1 MQQFIE
7 LLMDLLHGFI
17 NILILTLGNFGIV
30 IG

>member
-17 NILILTLGNFGIV
+17 NILILTLDNLGIV